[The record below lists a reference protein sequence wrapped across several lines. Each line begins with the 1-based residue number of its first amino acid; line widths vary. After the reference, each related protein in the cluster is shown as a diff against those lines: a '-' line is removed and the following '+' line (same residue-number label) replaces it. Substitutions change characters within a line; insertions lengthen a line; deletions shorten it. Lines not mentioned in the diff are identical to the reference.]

1 MQYIGNCP
9 HCGGEL
15 KSISIGWVCEKRG
28 GFVDMK
34 GEIHKPVNEL
44 FMPNDVLKEQDEIT
58 GGKYWRAIERMG
70 RFGLLF
76 LDEDAAKKEE
86 DTAIMPR
93 ATDLAGNEWFPV
105 RRGVIAL
112 SFAKCKELRERAEK
126 AEEKL
131 KEAVELLRGTC
142 SACKHYSA
150 YHRKGKCA
158 HCWRDPANP
167 ACLREYQEDCW
178 EWKYD

>member
-15 KSISIGWVCEKRG
+15 KSISIGWKCEKCG
-28 GFVDMK
+28 GMVDMQVDF
-34 GEIHKPVNEL
+34 HKPVNEP
-44 FMPNDVLKEQDEIT
+44 FIPDDVLKEQDEMT
-58 GGKYWRAIERMG
+58 GGKYRRAIERMG

-76 LDEDAAKKEE
+76 LDEEVERNE
-86 DTAIMPR
+86 DNTAIMPR
-93 ATDLAGNEWFPV
+93 VTDLSGNKWIPIRLDTFRET
-105 RRGVIAL
+105 G
-112 SFAKCKELRERAEK
+112 AKIKELNERAKK

-150 YHRKGKCA
+150 YHRKGKCTN
-158 HCWRDPANP
+158 CWRDPANP
-167 ACLREYQEDCW
+167 ACLREYQEDRW